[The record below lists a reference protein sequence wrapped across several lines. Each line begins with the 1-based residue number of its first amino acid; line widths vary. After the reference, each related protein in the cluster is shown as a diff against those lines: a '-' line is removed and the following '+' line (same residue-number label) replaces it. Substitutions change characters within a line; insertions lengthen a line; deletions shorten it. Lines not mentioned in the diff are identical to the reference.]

1 VAETLVKSL
10 NNSLGEVCVML
21 VVSYSAPARV
31 QGILGSFSDGSQFFL
46 LVVSSQAYLRENLS
60 VIAI

>member
-10 NNSLGEVCVML
+10 NSLDEVCVML

-46 LVVSSQAYLRENLS
+46 LLGRGR
-60 VIAI
+60 I